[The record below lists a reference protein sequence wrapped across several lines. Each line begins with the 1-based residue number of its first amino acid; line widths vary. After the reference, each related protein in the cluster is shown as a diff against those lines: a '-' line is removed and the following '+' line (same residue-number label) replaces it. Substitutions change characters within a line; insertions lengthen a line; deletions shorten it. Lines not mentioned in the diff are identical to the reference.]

1 MTFLPAKT
9 ERMYQQIGD
18 TIESLIAK
26 IGFKTESDFI
36 IRQLYKERLTFTDF
50 YVSLFYLFQCFFY
63 EPLFYWFV
71 NHKDDDDDDDD
82 DACNNTSVKSTLTPF
97 QWIKNELGVRVT
109 YYYRKVVPR
118 NVTCG
123 EHAKCMHVYF

>member
-1 MTFLPAKT
+1 
-9 ERMYQQIGD
+9 MYQQIGD

-26 IGFKTESDFI
+26 IGFITESDFI

-82 DACNNTSVKSTLTPF
+82 DACNKYVC
-97 QWIKNELGVRVT
+97 Q
-109 YYYRKVVPR
+109 
-118 NVTCG
+118 
-123 EHAKCMHVYF
+123 EHAHSISVDQERIGYARDLLLP